1 MMYFA
6 ASWVNVANNAIGAV
20 LAFGDFLDCVPRLGA
35 YNSSGVYA
43 PA

>member
-20 LAFGDFLDCVPRLGA
+20 LLLGIIWIMFHD
-35 YNSSGVYA
+35 
-43 PA
+43 